1 MTLCSG
7 RHVWTRWLIFHFS
20 GGSCSTQHPCR
31 HDLTHTSKHTLHC
44 ENSQTSLT
52 DAKKKRKAEL
62 LGKERKMSRF
72 RESYYFSAEREIASD
87 CDLWDNVP
95 TLLLW
100 DVISPGTF
108 MTGVLSLVYY
118 ISCYLVMAPEQT
130 GASGV
135 VVFLSPYFTYLYI
148 FGGEGLWVQAPSLS
162 LQLMPF
168 STAAKSIVQ
177 MIY

>member
-7 RHVWTRWLIFHFS
+7 RHVCTRWLIFHFS

-31 HDLTHTSKHTLHC
+31 HDLTHTSKHTHRTAKTLK
-44 ENSQTSLT
+44 QVWLT
-52 DAKKKRKAEL
+52 QKNRKAEL
-62 LGKERKMSRF
+62 LGKGRKMSRF

-148 FGGEGLWVQAPSLS
+148 FGGEGLWVQAASLS

-168 STAAKSIVQ
+168 SAAAKSPVQ